1 MKTVYNFNAGPAG
14 LPRDIL
20 AEAAAEMLNYK
31 GTGISVMEMSHRSRE
46 FEEIITEAEAD
57 LRDLMGIPDT
67 YDVLFLQGGA
77 WTQFSAV
84 PMNLMQNGLASYI
97 LTGSWAEKAAKE
109 AARYGNVE
117 ILASGKDENY
127 TYIPDLSNLEISDTS
142 DYVYICENNTI
153 YGTRFTEL
161 PDPQGKPLVADLSS
175 SILSEPIDVERYGL
189 IFAGAQK
196 NLGPAGLT
204 LVIIRKDLIRED
216 VHPATPTLLKYKT
229 QADSGSLFN
238 TPPTYAIYLCGKIFK
253 RLKNL
258 GGLEAMADY
267 NREKASLLYDYLDRS
282 TVFHGTVK
290 REDRSLMNVC
300 FTTRKEELDRAFVL
314 YGEENGLI
322 GLKGHRSVGGM
333 RASIY
338 NAMTLEGVEAL
349 IAAMQRFEEQR

>member
-1 MKTVYNFNAGPAG
+1 MKQVYNFNAGPAV

-20 AEAAAEMLNYK
+20 AEAASEMLDYQ
-31 GTGISVMEMSHRSRE
+31 GTGISVLEMSHRSSH
-46 FEEIITEAEAD
+46 FDDILGQAESD
-57 LRDLMGIPDT
+57 LRELMGIPDT
-67 YDVLFLQGGA
+67 YAVLFLQGGA

-84 PMNLMQNGLASYI
+84 PMNLMRNGLASYI

-117 ILASGKDENY
+117 ILASSKDDSY
-127 TYIPDLSNLEISDTS
+127 TYIPDLSQLEISNDS

-161 PDPQGKPLVADLSS
+161 PNTQGKPLVSDLSS
-175 SILSEPIDVERYGL
+175 AILSEPIDVERYGL

-204 LVIIRKDLIRED
+204 IVIVRKDLIRED
-216 VHPATPTLLKYKT
+216 VHPATPTMLKYKT
-229 QADSGSLFN
+229 QADAGSLFN

-253 RLKNL
+253 RLKHL
-258 GGLEAMADY
+258 GGLEAMAEH
-267 NREKASLLYDYLDRS
+267 NQKKAQLLYAYLDQS
-282 TVFHGTVK
+282 ELFHGTVK
-290 REDRSLMNVC
+290 PEDRSLMNVC
-300 FTTRKEELDRAFVL
+300 FSTGKKERDQAFVS
-314 YGEENGLI
+314 YAEERNLI

-349 IAAMQRFEEQR
+349 VAAMQEFEAAR